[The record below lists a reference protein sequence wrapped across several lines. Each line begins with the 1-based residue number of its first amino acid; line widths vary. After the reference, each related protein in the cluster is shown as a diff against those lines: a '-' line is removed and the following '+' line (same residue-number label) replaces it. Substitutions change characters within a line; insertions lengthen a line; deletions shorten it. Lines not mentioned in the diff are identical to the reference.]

1 MGLGDGCVCSLAVIV
16 TAFVLDPLCGH
27 PGSITNDF
35 PTTLRA
41 TSIVLISLLASPPIT
56 RKSLILEQRLFLGLL
71 VAIAAF
77 AGENRGEFA
86 AKAVDA
92 MFVFLALSS
101 CVISSV
107 SAAVSSPKPNDDAK
121 MQTTNENLC
130 ALFGATLVYIGARL
144 CREAFFSPQETLDF
158 KITKDDFA
166 VRGFALIDELTLAT
180 KAINGALFASVGM
193 IVLLTHNDILKYGV
207 PAVASTCKAIA
218 CLTFTT
224 TFVGQFVAF
233 DSMSRLPAI
242 FSADS
247 CLVGAA
253 CDVAT
258 RSRRQHVASQ
268 LPLVSLCTT
277 LALGIFSLPKA
288 HQRTERKHSI
298 MASSE
303 DFTTFVCLAV
313 ATTVPVFILIAG
325 PNLSQLQVEL
335 MFSLIAV
342 ALVASNATI
351 LGCCLYLISSVLHV
365 SRVTIDFAVITDVS
379 YVTSMACTGV
389 LILIIS
395 INTLLYS
402 TENRL
407 YSKLSEKTG
416 GVVITLLLSV
426 NTLLFLVSVV
436 LFASSTGALRTGNTK
451 LLEDGLTFYLKHFC
465 PVFFAGSLF
474 ANRHEVDTLPRSLC
488 RVAWFVPVLA
498 LGTVYATAA
507 VSADGSYAGY
517 EPVEDFVDVF
527 SFGVGTTSAVV
538 SWAAVGMFV

>member
-1 MGLGDGCVCSLAVIV
+1 MGLEDGCVCSLAVIV
-16 TAFVLDPLCGH
+16 TACVLDPLCGH

-35 PTTLRA
+35 PTTFRA

-101 CVISSV
+101 CVISGV
-107 SAAVSSPKPNDDAK
+107 STAVSSPKPNDDAK
-121 MQTTNENLC
+121 MHTNENLC

-144 CREAFFSPQETLDF
+144 CRESFSSPQETLDF

-180 KAINGALFASVGM
+180 KAINGSLFASVGM
-193 IVLLTHNDILKYGV
+193 IVLLTRRNDKLKYGV
-207 PAVASTCKAIA
+207 PAVASTCKAVA

-224 TFVGQFVAF
+224 TFVGQFTAF

-277 LALGIFSLPKA
+277 LALGVFSLPKA

-298 MASSE
+298 LASSE

-313 ATTVPVFILIAG
+313 ATTVPVFILLAN
-325 PNLSQLQVEL
+325 PMSQLQAEL
-335 MFSLIAV
+335 IASLISV

-365 SRVTIDFAVITDVS
+365 SRVTIDYA
-379 YVTSMACTGV
+379 
-389 LILIIS
+389 
-395 INTLLYS
+395 
-402 TENRL
+402 
-407 YSKLSEKTG
+407 
-416 GVVITLLLSV
+416 
-426 NTLLFLVSVV
+426 
-436 LFASSTGALRTGNTK
+436 
-451 LLEDGLTFYLKHFC
+451 
-465 PVFFAGSLF
+465 
-474 ANRHEVDTLPRSLC
+474 RSPTC
-488 RVAWFVPVLA
+488 RI
-498 LGTVYATAA
+498 
-507 VSADGSYAGY
+507 
-517 EPVEDFVDVF
+517 
-527 SFGVGTTSAVV
+527 
-538 SWAAVGMFV
+538 